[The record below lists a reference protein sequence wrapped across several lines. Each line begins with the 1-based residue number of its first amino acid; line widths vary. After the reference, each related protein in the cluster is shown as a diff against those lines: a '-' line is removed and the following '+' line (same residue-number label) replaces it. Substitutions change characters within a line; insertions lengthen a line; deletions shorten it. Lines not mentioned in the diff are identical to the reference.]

1 MNKHQE
7 LTEQNRVRNGKQNLK
22 SDLAISDFRLY
33 DYIKER
39 LTSHLDALSLI
50 TDKKKIVKRNFKC
63 GKKEWNFV

>member
-50 TDKKKIVKRNFKC
+50 TDKKKMK
-63 GKKEWNFV
+63 